1 MPGQLKIAVPLTWIY
16 LGLILGGCGAALRPE
31 EETAAVARWGVG
43 EFDIRCDREVE
54 NPFLEI
60 EASADFSGPE
70 GRSLRVQGFYD
81 GERLWKV
88 RFSPPAH
95 GKWKGC
101 LRLKR
106 AGKTVVERKVSF
118 ECRGDEG
125 SGYLRISSKNPYR
138 FETENGKPYYPLGI
152 QTCGHQSTGLDGPP
166 RGQGNWRTVDIETFL
181 EAHRKGANLFRI
193 QLGAGTSAGCARQIL
208 TRDSG
213 LFRYDLEAAR
223 ELDLALQQARS
234 RGFAT
239 ILIPFQDMS
248 LWGVDTTVF
257 GTNIDLEGWKNVN
270 NTRALEP
277 VLHYLR
283 YMVARYGALTDIWEI
298 FNEDAYTPDAWLR
311 RLAAYIRELDPYR
324 HLITTNYERPGEPW
338 CELVTP
344 HEYMWM
350 PANEVD
356 AHLNKEFARFKSF
369 GKPVLY
375 TEFGNQG
382 GLSNRAPVKWRIAV
396 WSAFMNESGI
406 LFWSMGG
413 ILLPERKEDTRGNA
427 NAYLGPEARAYFRH
441 FQDFVRDLPVTLRPT
456 MVGYGE
462 RKDFLRR
469 YALSNGE
476 LTILYLHNYKDH
488 TVETAGDIYLWT
500 GPGTFQVTWVDPA
513 SGEVLGRQEESTAS
527 HTLVFGSPPVK
538 IDLAARIERR

>member
-1 MPGQLKIAVPLTWIY
+1 MFGSYKFVGLVAWILIESIFTGSRAAVP
-16 LGLILGGCGAALRPE
+16 PE
-31 EETAAVARWGVG
+31 EEELEVPRWGVA
-43 EFDIRCDREVE
+43 EFDIHYDAEVE
-54 NPFLEI
+54 NPFLEL
-60 EASADFSGPE
+60 EASGEFSGPE
-70 GRSLRVQGFYD
+70 GLLMHVGGFYD
-81 GERLWKV
+81 GAQVWKV

-95 GKWKGC
+95 GNWEAR
-101 LRLKR
+101 LRLTHR
-106 AGKTVVERKVSF
+106 GKTVADRSISF
-118 ECRGDEG
+118 ICRGDEG
-125 SGYLRISSKNPYR
+125 NGFLRISAENSYR
-138 FETENGKPYYPLGI
+138 FESENGKPFYPLGI
-152 QTCGHQSTGLDGPP
+152 QTCGHQRAGMDGPP
-166 RGQGNWRTVDIETFL
+166 RGQGDWRVVDIETFL
-181 EAHRKGANLFRI
+181 DAHRNGANLFRI
-193 QLGAGTSAGCARQIL
+193 QLGAGTSAGCARQII
-208 TRDSG
+208 TRVEG
-213 LFRYDLEAAR
+213 LYRYDLEAAR
-223 ELDLALQQARS
+223 ELDLTFRQARS

-257 GTNIDLEGWKNVN
+257 GTTIDLEGWKNVG
-270 NTRALEP
+270 NTQALEP

-283 YMVARYGALTDIWEI
+283 YLVSRYAVFTDIWEI
-298 FNEDAYTPDAWLR
+298 FNEDAFTPLEWLR
-311 RLAAYIRELDPYR
+311 EIAAYLRMLDPYH

-338 CELVTP
+338 CDLVTP

-382 GLSNRAPVKWRIAV
+382 DLSNRDPVKWRIAV
-396 WSAFMNESGI
+396 WSAFMNESAI

-413 ILLPERKEDTRGNA
+413 ILLDEKLGRRGNA

-456 MVGYGE
+456 MIGYGE
-462 RKDFLRR
+462 KKDYLRR

-476 LTILYLHNYKDH
+476 LSILYLHNYKDH
-488 TVETAGDIYLWT
+488 AVETSGDIYLWT
-500 GPGTFQVTWVDPA
+500 GPGTFLVTWIDPA
-513 SGEVLGRQEESTAS
+513 TGEVVGSQEESTRS
-527 HTLVFGSPPVK
+527 HAIVFSSPPVK